1 MSTIAELTRRRPTR
15 ADARRNYDAI
25 IAAARDAFAELGT
38 GVALEEIA
46 RRAGVGI
53 ATLYRNFATREEL
66 IESVYLGEVV
76 LLAEA
81 AAEYESLPPWEA
93 LRAWLD
99 SFVRYTVTKRALI
112 VGLNR
117 DSEAFKA
124 SRAVL
129 YGSGEPLLKRA
140 QEAGAVRKDTSID
153 DVMRLVAGITAT
165 GFVDDAQRERVLSLA
180 LDGLRLG

>member
-1 MSTIAELTRRRPTR
+1 MSTIAELTRKRPTR

-25 IAAARDAFAELGT
+25 IAAARIAFAELGPD
-38 GVALEEIA
+38 VPLEEIA
-46 RRAGVGI
+46 RRAEVGI
-53 ATLYRNFATREEL
+53 ATLYRNFPTREEL
-66 IESVYLGEVV
+66 IESVYLDEVV
-76 LLAEA
+76 AMAEA
-81 AAEYESLPPWEA
+81 AEQYASLPPWEG
-93 LRAWLD
+93 LLAWLD
-99 SFVRYTVTKRALI
+99 RFTAYLVTKRALATA
-112 VGLNR
+112 LNR
-117 DSEAFKA
+117 NSAAFQA
-124 SRAVL
+124 CRTVL